1 MQIIYHTLGAGS
13 ADVVTAPSPVRG
25 DAAAHTVGQIFERVA
40 ILEHRLGEGIDK
52 CAIYESI
59 NALGIGADAGEG
71 LLADGDEVLLLACQR
86 TLNLK
91 EVNLGYVGI
100 IYVADV
106 PLHLHLRLDASQ
118 RTDGQTVR
126 SMDHIQVYRFGSCIR
141 DEILAYGLRL
151 IVVGYKAELAVGL
164 SSIERD
170 DAAVRRGLH
179 LLGDGTVVSIKILV
193 AQLANLLWHHSPR
206 HQNLAHAVIAD
217 VGNGDEWRCHRL
229 CLWQRDRVGVFEAL
243 FVEPYIFT
251 AGSVAMHFPTE
262 RYLLASQLLGHHPD
276 GRHTERVLV
285 VVADD
290 FVGDRVIGV
299 KPCHILG
306 VA

>member
-1 MQIIYHTLGAGS
+1 MQIIYHALRGADAG
-13 ADVVTAPSPVRG
+13 VLTAPSPVCG
-25 DAAAHTVGQIFERVA
+25 YATAHTVGQIFERVA

-126 SMDHIQVYRFGSCIR
+126 SMDHGKVDRRRCYVL
-141 DEILAYGLRL
+141 DEIFAHSLRL
-151 IVVGYKAELAVGL
+151 IVVGYDAEVAMKLVG
-164 SSIERD
+164 IEQD
-170 DAAVRRGLH
+170 GAAVRGGRH
-179 LLGDGTVVSIKILV
+179 IRTLLPAISIGVLIAELV
-193 AQLANLLWHHSPR
+193 YLIRNHSPR
-206 HQNLAHAVIAD
+206 HYYL
-217 VGNGDEWRCHRL
+217 
-229 CLWQRDRVGVFEAL
+229 AL
-243 FVEPYIFT
+243 F
-251 AGSVAMHFPTE
+251 G
-262 RYLLASQLLGHHPD
+262 
-276 GRHTERVLV
+276 V
-285 VVADD
+285 VHRCI
-290 FVGDRVIGV
+290 GDKRR
-299 KPCHILG
+299 
-306 VA
+306 